1 MHWTRLALCTPVSA
15 IGVVGWLTVAPA
27 QLATTWWQL
36 EQLVEYPAAVWFG
49 LVVATYSAWWQPS
62 QVCLTVEYGM
72 VVWHWVHCTRLLL
85 CAPVS
90 AIGVVG
96 WLKVAPAQLATTW

>member
-1 MHWTRLALCTPVSA
+1 
-15 IGVVGWLTVAPA
+15 
-27 QLATTWWQL
+27 
-36 EQLVEYPAAVWFG
+36 
-49 LVVATYSAWWQPS
+49 
-62 QVCLTVEYGM
+62 M